1 VTDTDPARRQ
11 TGEPMSRA
19 QHLLMLEFGDRAD
32 FDDPRLEWRR
42 LFSELFGTFLLVMAA
57 ARGGI
62 RVGEGQIALGAAV
75 VAPGLTVLA
84 IILFM
89 GAVSGAHLNR
99 SVRQ

>member
-1 VTDTDPARRQ
+1 
-11 TGEPMSRA
+11 
-19 QHLLMLEFGDRAD
+19 L
-32 FDDPRLEWRR
+32 RR

-57 ARGGI
+57 AGDGI
-62 RVGEGQIALGAAV
+62 LVGEGQIALGAAV

-84 IILFM
+84 IILFI